1 MKKILNKRLQ
11 MISAFIDNNT
21 CVCDIGCDHGLLGIY
36 LVLNKQ
42 NIKMI
47 SSDINEK
54 PLLKAK
60 ENMEKYGVLDKVTL
74 KLGNGLDVLETDVD
88 TIVISGMG
96 GITITKILEKINDYP
111 NVRKM
116 ILSPNND
123 FLLVRKMVTKH
134 GFKIVNEKI
143 VWEKDKY
150 YLVCVLEKGQ
160 DKCNYFF
167 GKLDLSDNVV
177 KDYYE
182 NIYKTNQK
190 IIKKLSIIN
199 RLKKLNLWYEN
210 YLIRKKYKKL
220 K

>member
-11 MISAFIDNNT
+11 EISAFIDDNT

-36 LVLNKQ
+36 LVLNKK

-47 SSDINEK
+47 SSDINEN

-60 ENMEKYGVLDKVTL
+60 ENMEKYGVQDRIIL
-74 KLGNGLDVLETDVD
+74 KLGNGLEVLNNRVD

-96 GITITKILEKINDYP
+96 GITITKILEKITDYP
-111 NVRKM
+111 NINKM

-143 VWEKDKY
+143 VFEKGKY

-160 DKCNYFF
+160 EKCDYFF

-177 KDYYE
+177 KEYYE
-182 NIYKTNQK
+182 SIYKTNQK
-190 IIKKLSIIN
+190 IIKKLSLIN
-199 RLKKLNLWYEN
+199 RLKKLNIWYEN
-210 YLIRKKYKKL
+210 YLISKKYKKL
-220 K
+220 R